1 MGKTNKLKKKKQKSN
16 PVGAVIMFPAKV
28 LKPVSDFLLNK
39 RNKLEKRKQELE
51 KEDPFADEARLTNN
65 ASIDAEAA
73 EQSGHDR
80 VAALKTEVDKG
91 LITIRKTL
99 TKIKLGKYG
108 LCEQCGKMID
118 TDRLSIDPTVANC
131 IKCSKKSK

>member
-1 MGKTNKLKKKKQKSN
+1 MPKTKNPGPN

-28 LKPVSDFLLNK
+28 LKPVTDFLLNK
-39 RNKLEKRKQELE
+39 KTKLERRKKELE
-51 KEDPFADEARLTNN
+51 KEDPFADESRLTNN

-80 VAALKTEVDKG
+80 VAALKHEVDKG
-91 LITIRKTL
+91 LINIRKAL

-108 LCEQCGKMID
+108 LCEKCGQMID
-118 TDRLSIDPTVANC
+118 TDRLAIDPTAAFC
-131 IKCSKKSK
+131 IKCSKAIN